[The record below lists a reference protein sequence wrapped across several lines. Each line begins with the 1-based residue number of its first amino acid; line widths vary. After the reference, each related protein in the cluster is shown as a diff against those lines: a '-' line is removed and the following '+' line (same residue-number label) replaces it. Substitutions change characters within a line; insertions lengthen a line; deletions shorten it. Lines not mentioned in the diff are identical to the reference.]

1 MLEPWWHLSASHS
14 ADLNKQR
21 RYCITAAYRPGVCG
35 CDSGPSVW
43 LPVICTA
50 AGGLPATSELL
61 FVVNCRNSAKFWS
74 SNLISYVW
82 RLMYC
87 IFAKMVDS
95 ERGLI
100 SLVVS
105 KTGRKAYITYLKKKT
120 KTIQEFQLDR
130 WMVVLENLSFC
141 PNKQRLT
148 ISLII
153 LSLHF
158 ALNFGMWGSTVII
171 GIWQPTEISGPRSSG
186 LAAAAW
192 TGSLTFPHSW
202 MSEWW
207 CHTSCSHR
215 AGWLIQL
222 TTAWL
227 SAATWVF
234 TSLFSYFFQSW
245 LRFQGFA
252 GLSGPSHQSSG
263 VRLCN
268 LLRDEPASRGL
279 RRLNVL

>member
-1 MLEPWWHLSASHS
+1 M
-14 ADLNKQR
+14 
-21 RYCITAAYRPGVCG
+21 T
-35 CDSGPSVW
+35 
-43 LPVICTA
+43 
-50 AGGLPATSELL
+50 
-61 FVVNCRNSAKFWS
+61 
-74 SNLISYVW
+74 
-82 RLMYC
+82 
-87 IFAKMVDS
+87 
-95 ERGLI
+95 
-100 SLVVS
+100 
-105 KTGRKAYITYLKKKT
+105 
-120 KTIQEFQLDR
+120 
-130 WMVVLENLSFC
+130 VLENVSFC

-158 ALNFGMWGSTVII
+158 ALNSRSSFKGRDFRMWGSTVII
-171 GIWQPTEISGPRSSG
+171 GIWQPTEISGPRSSA

-227 SAATWVF
+227 SAAAWVF

-252 GLSGPSHQSSG
+252 GLSGPLAPIIWWEVVQFAAWWASIQRLKEIKRSLG
-263 VRLCN
+263 VY
-268 LLRDEPASRGL
+268 PAK
-279 RRLNVL
+279 NPAVC